1 MTNKGQ
7 KLFIRI
13 VCIILAVVL
22 AGSVLVTILA
32 SSAGAVTEAEIK
44 KLQEELSGIRQRQ
57 KELKSEINSIE
68 YEKKQII
75 AKKQVLDQRME
86 LTLQVIDNLTA
97 QIGQYEIYIN
107 EKQQEV
113 EARQA
118 AENEQ
123 WEQYKVRIRAMEENG
138 TVSYYAIIFGAR
150 DFADMLSRIDMI
162 SSIMDYD
169 ESLYQKLV
177 SARKAAENEQ
187 WEQYKVRIRAME
199 ENGTVSYYA
208 IIFGARDFADML
220 SRIDMISSIMD
231 YDESLYQKLVSARKA
246 TEAAKATLE
255 GVKAE
260 MEDKRQEQQ
269 DAEAELEVEQQEAI
283 DLLNTLQDNLE
294 EAQALYD
301 QVSEEEDALK
311 DEITKKQKEL
321 EATQRVKGTGK
332 FIWPVDS
339 NVVTS
344 PFGPRNTGIAGA
356 STNHKGVDLKAST
369 GAKIYASD
377 TGTVITS
384 ALSSSYGNYVVI
396 DHGNGYTTLYAHMSK
411 RAVKQGDK
419 VTKGQ
424 VIGYAGATGI
434 ANGPHC
440 HFEIW
445 DHGNR
450 VNPLKFFDSSTYIV
464 R

>member
-1 MTNKGQ
+1 MTNKTQ

-13 VCIILAVVL
+13 ICVILAVVL

-44 KLQEELSGIRQRQ
+44 KLQEELSGLRQQQ

-97 QIGQYEIYIN
+97 QIGQYEIYIG

-169 ESLYQKLV
+169 ETLYERLV
-177 SARKAAENEQ
+177 E
-187 WEQYKVRIRAME
+187 
-199 ENGTVSYYA
+199 
-208 IIFGARDFADML
+208 
-220 SRIDMISSIMD
+220 
-231 YDESLYQKLVSARKA
+231 ARKA
-246 TEAAKATLE
+246 TENAKATLE
-255 GVKAE
+255 SVKAD
-260 MEDKRQEQQ
+260 MEAKREEQKQ
-269 DAEAELEVEQQEAI
+269 AQADLEVEQQEAT
-283 DLLNTLQDNLE
+283 DLILQLQDNIDEYQKVYE
-294 EAQALYD
+294 EKSAD
-301 QVSEEEDALK
+301 EDRLK
-311 DEITKKQKEL
+311 DEIIQMQREY
-321 EATQRVKGTGK
+321 EASQRVKGTGR
-332 FIWPVDS
+332 FLWPVDS

-344 PFGPRNTGIAGA
+344 GWGGRNTGIPGA
-356 STNHKGVDLKAST
+356 STNHGGVDLKALT
-369 GAKIYASD
+369 GANIYATD
-377 TGTVITS
+377 TGTVIKS
-384 ALSSSYGNYVVI
+384 AYSSSYGNFIVI
-396 DHGNGYTTLYAHMSK
+396 DHGNGYCSLYGHMSK
-411 RAVKQGDK
+411 RLKSVGD
-419 VTKGQ
+419 VVNRGDL
-424 VIGYAGATGI
+424 IGLSGATGI
-434 ANGPHC
+434 VNGPHL

-445 DHGNR
+445 ENGNR
-450 VNPLKFFDSSTYIV
+450 INPLQFFDSSTYVV

>member
-113 EARQA
+113 EARQ
-118 AENEQ
+118 
-123 WEQYKVRIRAMEENG
+123 
-138 TVSYYAIIFGAR
+138 
-150 DFADMLSRIDMI
+150 
-162 SSIMDYD
+162 
-169 ESLYQKLV
+169 
-177 SARKAAENEQ
+177 AAENEQ

-445 DHGNR
+445 ENGNR

>member
-1 MTNKGQ
+1 MTNKTQ

-13 VCIILAVVL
+13 ICVILAVVL

-44 KLQEELSGIRQRQ
+44 KLQEELSGLRQQQ

-97 QIGQYEIYIN
+97 QIGQYEIYIG

-169 ESLYQKLV
+169 ETLYQKLV
-177 SARKAAENEQ
+177 AARK
-187 WEQYKVRIRAME
+187 
-199 ENGTVSYYA
+199 
-208 IIFGARDFADML
+208 D
-220 SRIDMISSIMD
+220 
-231 YDESLYQKLVSARKA
+231 

-260 MEDKRQEQQ
+260 MEGKRQEQQ
-269 DAEAELEVEQQEAI
+269 EAEAELEEEQQEAI
-283 DLLNTLQDNLE
+283 DLLNTLQNDLE
-294 EAQALYD
+294 AAQALYD
-301 QVSEEEDALK
+301 QVSEDEDALK

-344 PFGPRNTGIAGA
+344 PFGSRNTGIAGA
-356 STNHKGVDLKAST
+356 STNHKGVDLKAPT
-369 GAKIYASD
+369 GAKIYAAD

-396 DHGNGYTTLYAHMSK
+396 DHGNGYTTLYGHMSK

-424 VIGYAGATGI
+424 VIGYSGATGI
-434 ANGPHC
+434 AKGPHC

-450 VNPLKFFDSSTYIV
+450 VNPLKFFDSSTYVV

>member
-13 VCIILAVVL
+13 VCVILAVVL

-32 SSAGAVTEAEIK
+32 SSAGAVTEEEIK
-44 KLQEELSGIRQRQ
+44 KLQEELSGIRQQQ

-97 QIGQYEIYIN
+97 QIGQYEIYIG

-113 EARQA
+113 EACQA

-169 ESLYQKLV
+169 E
-177 SARKAAENEQ
+177 
-187 WEQYKVRIRAME
+187 
-199 ENGTVSYYA
+199 T
-208 IIFGARDFADML
+208 
-220 SRIDMISSIMD
+220 
-231 YDESLYQKLVSARKA
+231 LYQKLVSARKA
-246 TEAAKATLE
+246 TEESKATLE
-255 GVKAE
+255 SVKAE
-260 MEDKRQEQQ
+260 MEGKRQEQQ

-321 EATQRVKGTGK
+321 EATQKVKGTGK

-344 PFGPRNTGIAGA
+344 PFGNRNTGIAGA
-356 STNHKGVDLKAST
+356 STNHKGVDLKAPT

-424 VIGYAGATGI
+424 VIGYSGATGI

>member
-1 MTNKGQ
+1 MKLTNKGQ

-13 VCIILAVVL
+13 ICVVLALVL
-22 AGSVLVTILA
+22 AGSVLVSILA
-32 SSAGAVTEAEIK
+32 SSAGAVTEEEIK
-44 KLQEELSGIRQRQ
+44 KLQEELSGIRQQQ

-113 EARQA
+113 EACQA

-177 SARKAAENEQ
+177 SARKLT
-187 WEQYKVRIRAME
+187 E
-199 ENGTVSYYA
+199 E
-208 IIFGARDFADML
+208 R
-220 SRIDMISSIMD
+220 
-231 YDESLYQKLVSARKA
+231 
-246 TEAAKATLE
+246 KATLE

-260 MEDKRQEQQ
+260 MEGKRQEQQ

-321 EATQRVKGTGK
+321 AATQRVKGTGK

-344 PFGPRNTGIAGA
+344 PFGSRNTGIAGA
-356 STNHKGVDLKAST
+356 STNHKGVDLKAPT

-424 VIGYAGATGI
+424 VIGYSGATGI

-445 DHGNR
+445 ENGNR

>member
-113 EARQA
+113 EARQ
-118 AENEQ
+118 
-123 WEQYKVRIRAMEENG
+123 
-138 TVSYYAIIFGAR
+138 
-150 DFADMLSRIDMI
+150 
-162 SSIMDYD
+162 
-169 ESLYQKLV
+169 
-177 SARKAAENEQ
+177 AAENEQ